1 MIDYRLVAL
10 LPRTLGI
17 GHSDDLHVDQGEKTM
32 FRRKQEYQ
40 DYCVVV

>member
-17 GHSDDLHVDQGEKTM
+17 GHSDDLQVDQGEEIM
-32 FRRKQEYQ
+32 FRRKRG
-40 DYCVVV
+40 YCVV